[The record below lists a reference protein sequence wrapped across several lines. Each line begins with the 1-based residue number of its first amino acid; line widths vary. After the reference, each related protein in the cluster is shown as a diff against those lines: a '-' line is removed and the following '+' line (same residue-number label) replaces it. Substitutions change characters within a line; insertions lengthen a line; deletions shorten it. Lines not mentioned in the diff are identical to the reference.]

1 MDDVVKDWGDENAV
15 KAENGAEADRIT
27 NVEGA
32 GSRAAETIQACQLR
46 KLKYFIC
53 CLIDIFLFSS
63 LTSLKQHIEYFH
75 FRCKIMMDHPV
86 KSARGLR

>member
-32 GSRAAETIQACQLR
+32 SSHGGNNAGLSIPEIEVFYMLFDRYLS
-46 KLKYFIC
+46 
-53 CLIDIFLFSS
+53 IF
-63 LTSLKQHIEYFH
+63 
-75 FRCKIMMDHPV
+75 
-86 KSARGLR
+86 